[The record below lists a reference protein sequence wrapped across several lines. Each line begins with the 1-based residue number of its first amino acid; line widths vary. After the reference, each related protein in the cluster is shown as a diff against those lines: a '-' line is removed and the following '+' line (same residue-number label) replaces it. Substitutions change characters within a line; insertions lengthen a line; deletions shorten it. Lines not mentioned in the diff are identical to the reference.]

1 MVRAR
6 HHNGTY
12 SVYDDFR
19 EAYWWLRDETPRD
32 SRVMAWWDYGCQD
45 TSETPLRHFLRHTM
59 TPHCLPP
66 VGTSTPLLTHLR
78 TRPRDA
84 ATRPQVPDQRR
95 RQPHDSRRR
104 QHLEPRAHRLAGQV
118 PRLERG
124 GVARDHAPPR

>member
-45 TSETPLRHFLRHTM
+45 TSETPLRHFLHHAM

-66 VGTSTPLLTHLR
+66 VSTSAPLLTHLH

-95 RQPHDSRRR
+95 RQPHNSRRR
-104 QHLEPRAHRLAGQV
+104 QHLEPRAHRLGGQV